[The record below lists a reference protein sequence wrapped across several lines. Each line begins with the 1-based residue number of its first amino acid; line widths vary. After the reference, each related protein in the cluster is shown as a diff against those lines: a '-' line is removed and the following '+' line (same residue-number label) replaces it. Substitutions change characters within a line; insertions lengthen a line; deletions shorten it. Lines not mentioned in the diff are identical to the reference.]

1 MNEAEFH
8 KLAADTL
15 DRIEQAVEACGADV
29 DFENAGEILTLEFAN
44 RSKIIINKQS
54 AASQIWVAAKSG
66 GYHYS
71 FDAGAQQ
78 WRNDQ
83 NGVELFDELSRLISE
98 QAGARIALQ

>member
-8 KLAADTL
+8 KRAAVTL
-15 DRIEQAVEACGADV
+15 DRIEQAVENCGADI
-29 DFENAGEILTLEFAN
+29 DFENAGEILELEFVN

-54 AASQIWVAAKSG
+54 AASQIWVAARSG

-71 FDAGAQQ
+71 YDAGAQQ

-83 NGVELFDELSRLISE
+83 NGAELFDELSRLISE
-98 QAGARIALQ
+98 QAGTRIALG

>member
-8 KLAADTL
+8 KRAAVTL
-15 DRIEQAVEACGADV
+15 DRIEQAVENCGADI
-29 DFENAGEILTLEFAN
+29 DFENAGEILELEFVN

-54 AASQIWVAAKSG
+54 AASQIWVAGRSG

-71 FDAGAQQ
+71 YDAGAQQ

-98 QAGARIALQ
+98 QAGTRIALG

>member
-8 KLAADTL
+8 QLAAVTL
-15 DRIEQAVEACGADV
+15 SRIEQAVETCGADI
-29 DFENAGEILTLEFAN
+29 DFENAGEILELEFAN

-66 GYHYS
+66 GFHYS
-71 FDAGAQQ
+71 YDADTQQ

-83 NGVELFDELSRLISE
+83 SGAELLDELSRLMSE
-98 QAGARIALQ
+98 QAATRIALT